1 MHTLFRNRAFL
12 AVTAGHFSVDVLN
25 STVPVLLAVL
35 AVPLDLSYA
44 EIGLALALYTLL
56 GALSQPF
63 FGWLADRVPADG
75 RVNAVMLAGCGVAWM
90 ALCYTLVAL
99 GTRWST
105 LLPALLLA
113 ALGSGLFHPIGTAT
127 AAAVHPTRA
136 GSATSIFFF
145 CGQIGLALGPVLF
158 GWLYIRVGT
167 PGMLPLTG
175 MALLPALLLLRTPA
189 IAQTSRSRSA
199 QRAAAGTGRLWLAV
213 TIAFVVL
220 VALRSSIQATYT
232 AFLPTL
238 FGDRG
243 WDPSVY
249 GMLAGSFMLTAAFGN
264 VITGMLADRVGMR
277 AAVVVPLLL
286 SVPAGLLCL
295 WAPTTPVAF
304 VGCGLAG
311 LLIGGQHSVL
321 VVHAQRLIPTQQGFA
336 SGLIL
341 GFTFASGALGTW
353 LGGIAANQ
361 VGLLAVMQAI
371 TLLGLPAAALA
382 LTLPGRLV
390 SRPAPAPVAVE
401 ASSEPLHTLR

>member
-25 STVPVLLAVL
+25 STGPVLLAVL
-35 AVPLDLSYA
+35 AVPLELSYA
-44 EIGLALALYTLL
+44 EIGLALTLYTLL
-56 GALSQPF
+56 GALSQPL
-63 FGWLADRVPADG
+63 FGWLADRAPAGG

-99 GTRWST
+99 STRWTT
-105 LLPALLLA
+105 LLPLLLLA

-145 CGQIGLALGPVLF
+145 CGQIGLALGPVLV
-158 GWLYIRVGT
+158 GWLYSRVGLL
-167 PGMLPLTG
+167 GMLPLCG
-175 MALLPALLLLRTPA
+175 MALLPAVLLLTTPG
-189 IAQTSRSRSA
+189 IT
-199 QRAAAGTGRLWLAV
+199 AAARPSSTRRVSTTSSGRLWLVA

-232 AFLPTL
+232 AFLPKL
-238 FGDRG
+238 FDDRG
-243 WDPSVY
+243 WDPAVY

-264 VITGMLADRVGMR
+264 VITGMIADRVGMR
-277 AAVVVPLLL
+277 AATVVPLLL

-295 WAPTTPVAF
+295 WAPTTLIAF
-304 VGCGLAG
+304 FGCGLAG

-341 GFTFASGALGTW
+341 GFTFASGAIGTW
-353 LGGIAANQ
+353 LGGLVANQ
-361 VGLLAVMQAI
+361 VGLLLVMQTI

-382 LTLPGRLV
+382 LMLPGRTV
-390 SRPAPAPVAVE
+390 PRAAPVVVDAGV
-401 ASSEPLHTLR
+401 EPLRTLR